1 MPAQIID
8 GKSIAAAVR
17 ARVKERAAEFSSRTG
32 IRPCLVTV
40 LVGEDPASQIY
51 VRNKGKG
58 CVEAGMLS
66 RQIDLPA
73 SIREQEL
80 LDLVAQLNGD
90 EAVHGILVQ
99 LPLPDHIDESKVI
112 EAIAPGKD
120 VDGFHPVNAGRLL
133 TGGVSCLPCTP
144 YGVMK
149 MFEH

>member
-32 IRPCLVTV
+32 VKPCLVTV

-51 VRNKGKG
+51 VRNKGKA
-58 CVEAGMLS
+58 CVEAGMAS

-73 SIREQEL
+73 ATSERDL
-80 LDLVAQLNGD
+80 LDLVAQLNAD

-99 LPLPDHIDESKVI
+99 FPVPDQI
-112 EAIAPGKD
+112 
-120 VDGFHPVNAGRLL
+120 
-133 TGGVSCLPCTP
+133 
-144 YGVMK
+144 
-149 MFEH
+149 